1 VAYHPSTR
9 VYSLTG
15 KARSNNIHDG
25 VFLKQEMELSSLVAI
40 AVVVGFVALAVAATI
55 KLGKKKKGHDEP
67 SRLEGEEAPRAQLGK
82 VESPKA
88 EPIKLAS
95 GPTPKKAHAKAE
107 PVPEAPPKEKAEA
120 LVIPFPVVPPLKVGL
135 QRTRTEGFVAKLRS
149 LFTGKTLD
157 ERLLQ
162 DVEDV
167 LISSDM
173 GVKTASLFLDALKS
187 EFTYSGRKDLSDE
200 VMDFLKVKAK
210 EILATQAHGE
220 IKIPL
225 PQKPTVIMVVG
236 VNGTGKTTTIG
247 KLAHYYKIR
256 GLKVLLAAG
265 DTFRA
270 AGSEQ
275 LHIWAER
282 VGVDIVSGP
291 DKADPGSVVFDA
303 CKKAKEEDYDMLI
316 VDTAGRLHTN
326 VSLVD
331 ELKKVHRV
339 MGKVIPQAPHEV
351 LLVLD
356 ATMGQNAIRQA
367 QIFREAV
374 NVTGIV
380 LAKLDGTAKGGVC
393 LSIVKDMGLAIR
405 FVGIGEKV
413 NDLRPFDPEE
423 YVTALFE

>member
-1 VAYHPSTR
+1 
-9 VYSLTG
+9 LTG
-15 KARSNNIHDG
+15 KACSNNILDG

-40 AVVVGFVALAVAATI
+40 AVVVGFVALAIAATA
-55 KLGKKKKGHDEP
+55 KLGRKKRARE
-67 SRLEGEEAPRAQLGK
+67 EVFEEEAPKPQPKK
-82 VESPKA
+82 VETKRNEPEIPK
-88 EPIKLAS
+88 PSAS
-95 GPTPKKAHAKAE
+95 PKKAQAKVE
-107 PVPEAPPKEKAEA
+107 PVPETPPKEEAKA
-120 LVIPFPVVPPLKVGL
+120 LVIPFPVIPPLKVGL
-135 QRTRTEGFVAKLRS
+135 KRTRTEGFVAKLRS

-162 DVEDV
+162 DVEEV

-173 GVKTASLFLDALKS
+173 GVKTASLFLDALKT
-187 EFTYSGRKDLSDE
+187 EFVPSGRRALSDE

-210 EILATQAHGE
+210 EIFAGQEQGE
-220 IKIPL
+220 IGIPL
-225 PQKPTVIMVVG
+225 NQKPTVIMVVG
-236 VNGTGKTTTIG
+236 VNGCGKTTTIG
-247 KLAHYYKIR
+247 KLAHYYKMR
-256 GLKVLLAAG
+256 GMKVLLGAG

-275 LHIWAER
+275 LHVWAER
-282 VGVDIVSGP
+282 VGTDIVHGS
-291 DKADPGSVVFDA
+291 DKADPASVIFDA
-303 CKKAKEEDYDMLI
+303 CKKAKDENYDMLI
-316 VDTAGRLHTN
+316 ADTAGRLHTN

-339 MGKVIPQAPHEV
+339 MGKVIPEAPHQV

-413 NDLRPFDPEE
+413 GDLRPFDAEE
-423 YVTALFE
+423 YVSALFE

>member
-1 VAYHPSTR
+1 
-9 VYSLTG
+9 
-15 KARSNNIHDG
+15 
-25 VFLKQEMELSSLVAI
+25 MEPSSLLAL
-40 AVVVGFVALAVAATI
+40 AVVVAFVALAITATI
-55 KLGKKKKGHDEP
+55 RLGKKRKAQQEESFGAEE
-67 SRLEGEEAPRAQLGK
+67 EGPRPPPK
-82 VESPKA
+82 RVESPKT
-88 EPIKLAS
+88 EPSKPVLAVS
-95 GPTPKKAHAKAE
+95 PKKARAKVE
-107 PVPEAPPKEKAEA
+107 PVPEVPPKEKAEA
-120 LVIPFPVVPPLKVGL
+120 VVIPFPVVPQLKVGL
-135 QRTRTEGFVAKLRS
+135 QRTRTEGFVAKLRL

-157 ERLLQ
+157 ERLLR
-162 DVEDV
+162 DVEDI
-167 LISSDM
+167 LISSDI
-173 GVKTASLFLDALKS
+173 GVKTASFFLDALKS
-187 EFTYSGRKDLSDE
+187 EFTPSGRRDLSDD
-200 VMDFLKVKAK
+200 VMDFLKQKAK
-210 EILATQAHGE
+210 EILATQSHGE
-220 IKIPL
+220 IKL
-225 PQKPTVIMVVG
+225 PVNQKPIVIMVVG

-275 LHIWAER
+275 LQVWAER

-303 CKKAKEEDYDMLI
+303 CKKAKEEGYDMVI
-316 VDTAGRLHTN
+316 ADTAGRLHTN
-326 VSLVD
+326 VSLID

-339 MGKVIPQAPHEV
+339 IGKVIPQAPHEV

-393 LSIVKDMGLAIR
+393 LSIVKDMGLPIR

-413 NDLRPFDPEE
+413 TDLRPFDTDE